1 MNDAKTASSIP
12 MDRNWALVAAGALM
26 GCVGA
31 GVVFALAVLLQ
42 PMSTATGWSRAG
54 LSSAMTL
61 AFLSLG
67 FAGFG
72 WGVLSDRYGPR
83 VVVLAGSLL
92 LGLAC
97 LLASRAG
104 SLLQFQLAYGVLMG
118 VAVASFFAPVI
129 AATAA
134 SFERRRSLAISL
146 VSAGVGVAPMTMSP
160 LVAWL
165 VSHYDWRTTLL
176 IVGLL
181 AWTLTLPAVWFVR
194 AAASATTTNASDS
207 QVASQKMTAGQ
218 ALRSKPFI
226 VLAVTYFACCAA
238 HSGPIFHTVSY
249 AVGCG
254 LSVTTAVTIYSM
266 EGAAGLGGRLLF
278 GVLADRVGAKP
289 VLVAGLLIQAFAAA
303 AYLRV
308 NQLDGFYAVAIVF
321 GMAYGGTMPLYASL
335 AREAFNPQILGT
347 VLGAATLL
355 SCLGMAFGPLA
366 GGWLYDRFGSYTWL
380 YIGSMAVGLGAV
392 AIALMFPSVRRRKDD
407 GDLQPVLQE

>member
-1 MNDAKTASSIP
+1 MSSSAAVSPIP
-12 MDRNWALVAAGALM
+12 LDRNWALVAAGALM
-26 GCVGA
+26 GCVA
-31 GVVFALAVLLQ
+31 VGVVFALAVLLQ

-61 AFLSLG
+61 AFLSMG

-72 WGVLSDRYGPR
+72 WGMLSDRFGPR

-97 LLASRAG
+97 VLASRAG
-104 SLLQFQLAYGVLMG
+104 SLLQFQLAYGVLLG
-118 VAVASFFAPVI
+118 VAAASFFAPVI

-134 SFERRRSLAISL
+134 SFERRRNLAISL
-146 VSAGVGVAPMTMSP
+146 VSAGMGVAPMTMSP

-194 AAASATTTNASDS
+194 AASATTATAENE
-207 QVASQKMTAGQ
+207 VATQKMSAGQ

-226 VLAVTYFACCAA
+226 VLAATFFACCAA

-254 LSVTTAVTIYSM
+254 LTVTAAVTIYSM

-278 GVLADRVGAKP
+278 GVLADRLGAKP
-289 VLVAGLLIQAFAAA
+289 VLVAGLLVQAFAAV
-303 AYLRV
+303 AYLGV

-321 GMAYGGTMPLYASL
+321 GLAYGGTMPLYASL
-335 AREAFNPQILGT
+335 ARDAFSPQILGT
-347 VLGAATLL
+347 VLGAATML
-355 SCLGMAFGPLA
+355 SSLGMAFGPLM

-380 YIGSMAVGLGAV
+380 YVGSMAVGLGAV
-392 AIALMFPSVRRRKDD
+392 AIALLFPAARRRRDD
-407 GDLQPVLQE
+407 NDLRPVLQE

>member
-194 AAASATTTNASDS
+194 AAASATTTSANDS